1 MSVLVGA
8 ELIFSSTRAGK
19 QNKLCLH
26 FFSSLLPGS
35 TWSHGDGRTTRTARI
50 QREFLRLLPLHL
62 QLSFL
67 PTADHCN
74 NQTPAYTEG
83 QSLGKLAEAEE
94 NQILLWDQR
103 QVSAT
108 HTIFKGLQAAFTGQ
122 DLSMNRNCRTGAAM
136 FVFVCEGTHTHSR
149 LPQVT
154 GWFLTRGQR
163 LGEPLHTDSVFA

>member
-1 MSVLVGA
+1 MFWLGLNLYLAQPEQESKINFVC
-8 ELIFSSTRAGK
+8 I
-19 QNKLCLH
+19 

-50 QREFLRLLPLHL
+50 QREFLRLLPLHF

-94 NQILLWDQR
+94 NQILL
-103 QVSAT
+103 
-108 HTIFKGLQAAFTGQ
+108 
-122 DLSMNRNCRTGAAM
+122 
-136 FVFVCEGTHTHSR
+136 
-149 LPQVT
+149 
-154 GWFLTRGQR
+154 
-163 LGEPLHTDSVFA
+163 